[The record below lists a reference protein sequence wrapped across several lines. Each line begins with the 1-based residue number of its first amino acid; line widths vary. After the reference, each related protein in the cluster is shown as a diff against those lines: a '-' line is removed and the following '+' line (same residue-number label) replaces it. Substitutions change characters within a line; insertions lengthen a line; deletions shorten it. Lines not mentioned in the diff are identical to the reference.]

1 MSRIYPDQLT
11 NIGYFLYYD
20 DDDYDFTY
28 SMITS
33 IMYFHTWII
42 LASFI

>member
-11 NIGYFLYYD
+11 NIGNCLDYD
-20 DDDYDFTY
+20 DDFTY

-33 IMYFHTWII
+33 II
-42 LASFI
+42 

>member
-11 NIGYFLYYD
+11 NIGNNCLDYD
-20 DDDYDFTY
+20 DDDDDDDFTY

-33 IMYFHTWII
+33 II
-42 LASFI
+42 

>member
-11 NIGYFLYYD
+11 NIGNCLDYYD
-20 DDDYDFTY
+20 DDFTY

>member
-11 NIGYFLYYD
+11 NIGNCLDYYD
-20 DDDYDFTY
+20 DDDDFTY

-33 IMYFHTWII
+33 II
-42 LASFI
+42 